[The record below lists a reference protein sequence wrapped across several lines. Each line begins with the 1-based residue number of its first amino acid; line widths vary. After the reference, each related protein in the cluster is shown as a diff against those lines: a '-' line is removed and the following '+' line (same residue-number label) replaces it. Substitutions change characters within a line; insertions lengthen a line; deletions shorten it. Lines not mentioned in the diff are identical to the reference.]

1 VNADAYIVPTTI
13 AITHDLAIP
22 LSELT
27 YRFSRSSGPGG
38 QHVNRSETRVELLF
52 DIARSPSLSEMQ
64 RDRLV
69 TRLGHYVDTEG
80 TLHLFSSLT
89 RSQLANREDV
99 SARFQAL
106 LRAALHERKR
116 RLPTRPT
123 AGGRERRLSAKRQRS
138 EIKHTRRSAD
148 SDE

>member
-1 VNADAYIVPTTI
+1 MNSDGYVTNTAI

-52 DIARSPSLSEMQ
+52 DIAHSPSLSEMQ
-64 RDRLV
+64 RERLL
-69 TRLGHYVDTEG
+69 TRLGHYVDAEG
-80 TLHLFSSLT
+80 ALHLFSSQT

-99 SARFQAL
+99 TARFQAL

-116 RLPTRPT
+116 RLPTQPT
-123 AGGRERRLSAKRQRS
+123 AGGRERRLRAKRGAVRNQGDPSRD
-138 EIKHTRRSAD
+138 R
-148 SDE
+148 